1 MLAFRGVVAL
11 LKKGYHRFLGASKS
25 FDMLEI
31 FGIVIMIGATGW
43 QTSAVNLPVLFNPW
57 LYGRVEKY

>member
-1 MLAFRGVVAL
+1 MPKYQNFFMV
-11 LKKGYHRFLGASKS
+11 LKTTDL
-25 FDMLEI
+25 LEI

-57 LYGRVEKY
+57 LYGGVEKY